1 MKKIIINIVSILT
14 LFLMVGCQDDG
25 FSFGSI
31 DTPTNLKVGFV
42 IVGKTTAAPFGDGSG
57 KVKFTTTA
65 DNAISYKYIFPD
77 GTSEN
82 APSGVYEKRFTKSGI
97 NKYMVVVLASGKA
110 GVTTNTTIEVEV
122 LSTFEDPE
130 AVAFLTGGS
139 SKKWYWAQT
148 EVGHLGVGP
157 NTAYSNPDFGK
168 QNYYPAF
175 YGAAPNE
182 KSGTCMYNS
191 VMTFSLVSN
200 QLKFNLD
207 NQGQTFFNAGHFSVV
222 GGSGSS
228 DACYPYNTT
237 GLKSV
242 SLSPSESFITTNPD
256 KATQTRGTMMNF
268 SDGGFMGYYVG
279 ATSYEILSITENRM
293 VVRCIDANN
302 SFLAWYHTFTSA
314 APGSTPPADDY
325 TVLKFADEFNTD
337 GAPDPTKWV
346 YDLGNG
352 TSGWGNNEKQNYT
365 NLAKNVVVSGGNLVI
380 TAVKETSGGQAYSSA
395 RIKTEGKYK
404 FTYGKVEARAKL
416 PIGGGTWP
424 AIWSL
429 GSNYNTVAWPACGEI
444 DFMEHVGNQQN
455 KIFGSLHYPGF
466 SGGNSNTGSKVITN
480 ASTEFHIYKVIWN
493 SATIKFYVDN
503 VLYHSAANN
512 ASLPFNND
520 FFLIMN
526 VAMGGT
532 FGGAIDSAF
541 TQSAMEVDY
550 IRVYQ

>member
-1 MKKIIINIVSILT
+1 MKKIIINIVSIFAL
-14 LFLMVGCQDDG
+14 LLMVGCQDDG

-31 DTPTNLKVGFV
+31 ETPTNLNTVV
-42 IVGKTTAAPFGDGSG
+42 EIIGKTADAPFGDGSG

-65 DNAISYKYIFPD
+65 DNAISYKYVFPD
-77 GTSEN
+77 EPKN
-82 APSGVYEKRFTKSGI
+82 APSGIFEKRFTVNGI
-97 NKYMVVVLASGKA
+97 NKYTVVVIASGKG

-122 LSTFEDPE
+122 YFKFEDPE

-148 EVGHLGVGP
+148 EQAHLGVGP
-157 NTAYSNPDFGK
+157 NVAWTDPAFPK
-168 QNYYPAF
+168 QNYYPAW

-182 KSGTCMYNS
+182 KSATCLYNS
-191 VMTFSLVSN
+191 VMTFSLVSG

-207 NQGQTFFNAGHFSVV
+207 NQGNTFFNAGHQAIV
-222 GGSGSS
+222 GGSGSNGDECFPFDTS
-228 DACYPYNTT
+228 

-242 SLSPSESFITTNPD
+242 SLSPSESFIMSNPD
-256 KATQTRGTMMNF
+256 SATQTRGTMMNF

-279 ATSYEILSITENRM
+279 ATSYEILSITDNRM

-302 SFLAWYHTFTSA
+302 SMNAWYHTFTTA
-314 APGSTPPADDY
+314 APGSAVPADDY

-352 TSGWGNNEKQNYT
+352 DSGWGNNEVQNYT

-380 TAVKETSGGQAYSSA
+380 TAVKETSGGQPYSSA
-395 RIKTEGKYK
+395 RIKTDGKYK
-404 FTYGKVEARAKL
+404 FTYGKVEARAKM
-416 PIGGGTWP
+416 PTGGGTWP

-429 GSNYNTVAWPACGEI
+429 GSNYNTLAWPACGEI

-466 SGGNSNTGSKVITN
+466 SGGNANTGTKVIAN

-493 SATIKFYVDN
+493 SASIKFYVDDALFHT
-503 VLYHSAANN
+503 VANS
-512 ASLPFNND
+512 ASLPFNKD

-526 VAMGGT
+526 VAMGGN
-532 FGGAIDSAF
+532 FGGAIDPAF